1 MPCRPADPA
10 PAPLEAYCQ
19 QFDGCFRTVNQRN
32 AFRRYLAGLLLP
44 AERNKT
50 LTALA
55 HAEPIVGAQQPG
67 VQRLQWFL
75 SESSW
80 QPAALNQ
87 RRHSAL
93 GYLSPVAFEAC
104 NCEAV
109 RAAYLSPVH

>member
-1 MPCRPADPA
+1 MSRRPAEPA

-19 QFDGCFRTVNQRN
+19 QFDDCFRTVNQRT

-55 HAEPIVGAQQPG
+55 NAESITGPQQPG

-80 QPAALNQ
+80 QPAVINFRLPRVP
-87 RRHSAL
+87 RRTRR
-93 GYLSPVAFEAC
+93 AC
-104 NCEAV
+104 
-109 RAAYLSPVH
+109 S